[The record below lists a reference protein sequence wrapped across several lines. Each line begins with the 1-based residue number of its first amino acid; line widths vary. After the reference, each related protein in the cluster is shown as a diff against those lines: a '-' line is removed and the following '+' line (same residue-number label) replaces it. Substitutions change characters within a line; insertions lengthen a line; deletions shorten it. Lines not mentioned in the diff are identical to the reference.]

1 MKLPT
6 IKFLKNK
13 IVVLNGNKYIP
24 HHLHQ
29 TPKNYEEIP
38 LSSQF
43 KHKGFVYICS
53 DEINWSDEKEAR
65 YTNNLK
71 LGGLATR

>member
-13 IVVLNGNKYIP
+13 IVLINGNKYIP

-43 KHKGFVYICS
+43 HHKGFLYICS
-53 DEINWSDEKEAR
+53 SEINWNASKEAR
-65 YTNNLK
+65 YTNNFRI
-71 LGGLATR
+71 GGLATR